1 MIPPL
6 QPLRL
11 RSIAQWMK
19 DSDPQAAKLPPE
31 ELNLLA
37 LEKDAVMMEA
47 FDVMDDEINWKASQ
61 AKRQLTMDE
70 KIQEIS
76 MGRLEAWQEVC
87 SEFLP
92 ISSLMSED

>member
-11 RSIAQWMK
+11 RSITRWLK
-19 DSDPQAAKLPPE
+19 DCDPQAAKLPPE
-31 ELNLLA
+31 ELNRLA
-37 LEKDAVMMEA
+37 LEKDEQMMEA
-47 FDVMDDEINWKASQ
+47 FDLMDDEINWKASQ

-76 MGRLEAWQEVC
+76 MGKLEAWQEVC

-92 ISSLMSED
+92 TSSLMSED